1 LAHDGGLAALSF
13 PHADPPA
20 PGTTVEVAPG
30 VRWLRMPL
38 PFRLD
43 HINLWLIEDGAGV
56 AIVDTGLSNDS
67 TRATWERLFAEELDG
82 KPVTRVIVTHFH
94 PDHMGN
100 AGWLCRRWEVPL
112 WCTEGEWLW
121 GRSLGLDQNDAEF
134 AEEQK
139 PFYRRAGLD
148 EDTVQSLV
156 RGNPYWRRV
165 TPVPRSFRR
174 LSESIGV
181 TIGAHQWRVV
191 VGRGHAP
198 QHATLWCRDLGVF
211 IAGDQ
216 VLPKITPN
224 VGVWPTEP
232 ESDPLSLYLDSLE
245 KIRATVPDDVLVLPS
260 HNLPF
265 RGLHERTGQLIAHHE
280 ERLSALVD
288 AADVPKSAA
297 ELIRVL
303 FRRDLDFH
311 QLGFAL
317 GETMAHLH
325 RLVRTGRLA
334 RLERGGVY
342 RFVRTDA

>member
-1 LAHDGGLAALSF
+1 MD
-13 PHADPPA
+13 
-20 PGTTVEVAPG
+20 VAPG

-82 KPVTRVIVTHFH
+82 KPITRVIVTHFH

-100 AGWLCRRWEVPL
+100 AGWLCRRWKVPL

-121 GRSLGLDQNDAEF
+121 GRSLGLDQNDADF
-134 AEEQK
+134 VEEQR

-148 EDTVQSLV
+148 EETIKAFVV
-156 RGNPYWRRV
+156 GNPYWRRV

-174 LSESIGV
+174 LSESV
-181 TIGAHQWRVV
+181 AVPIGAHEWRVI

-198 QHATLWCRDLGVF
+198 QHATLWCRDLGIL

-245 KIRATVPDDVLVLPS
+245 KIRATVPDDALVLPS

-265 RGLHERTGQLIAHHE
+265 RGLHERIGQLIAHHE
-280 ERLSALVD
+280 DRLSALAD
-288 AADVPKSAA
+288 AADVPKTAA
-297 ELIRVL
+297 ELIPVL
-303 FRRDLDFH
+303 FRRDLDLH

-325 RLVRTGRLA
+325 RLVRTGRVA
-334 RLERGGVY
+334 RIERGGVY